1 MSIGGCDKTN
11 LSSTPKN
18 LPTFEL
24 TLLDGS
30 KFNES
35 QLKGNVAI
43 INFWATTCSICVK
56 EMPKMIQVFEDFK
69 KQEFKFLAIAMS
81 YDPPMYVIDFT
92 QSRKLPFL
100 VAMDSDAS
108 VSKQFGEIEATPT
121 TFLVNKDGEIIKK
134 YVGEPNWDEMRY
146 LIKASLNQH

>member
-1 MSIGGCDKTN
+1 MLLALINIGGCDKTS

-18 LPTFEL
+18 LPSFEL

-43 INFWATTCSICVK
+43 INFWATTCSICVE

-69 KQEFKFLAIAMS
+69 KQEFKFLLLEFQLNS
-81 YDPPMYVIDFT
+81 T
-92 QSRKLPFL
+92 Q
-100 VAMDSDAS
+100 AS
-108 VSKQFGEIEATPT
+108 TNSNIFFYFVVKF
-121 TFLVNKDGEIIKK
+121 
-134 YVGEPNWDEMRY
+134 
-146 LIKASLNQH
+146 SLY